1 MHRIRHFKIGGRTVW
16 DRTKKLDVLTG
27 SEQQEVILNGTE
39 SGFSVFYVLIIHT
52 VT

>member
-27 SEQQEVILNGTE
+27 SEQQDVILNGTE
-39 SGFSVFYVLIIHT
+39 SSFSFVYMSVIYT